1 MKAKKII
8 FSTVCTSMM
17 LLPWLLL
24 LFRKRLEA
32 LIAHADVT
40 VPLFAAF
47 MIFCAVFTVCV
58 YFAARVRTDLIRL
71 CMIVNGVYAVFAFVL
86 LIIFVTER
94 VTPI

>member
-8 FSTVCTSMM
+8 LSSVCTAMM
-17 LLPWLLL
+17 LLPWMLL
-24 LFRKRLEA
+24 LFRRQLET
-32 LIAHADVT
+32 LFAHADVT

-47 MIFCAVFTVCV
+47 IIFCAIFTVCV
-58 YFAARVRTDLIRL
+58 YFAARVRTDLIRI